1 MDNSTVFQWLGKK
14 QNLKAGKQS
23 SAVVNIGPTS
33 YKIIDTMK
41 KEKLVTH

>member
-1 MDNSTVFQWLGKK
+1 MVNSTVF
-14 QNLKAGKQS
+14 KAGKQS

-41 KEKLVTH
+41 KEKLQSLKPSES

>member
-33 YKIIDTMK
+33 HKIIDAK
-41 KEKLVTH
+41 KKKKLHTH